1 MTAFKGLGKVVDEVI
16 EDILVTFRF
25 VAARMVIFDLAV
37 RVVGDLKA
45 AHPRLLETA
54 KAREKG
60 DDSTGGLVAED
71 VSPAVVAIVLGPEEA
86 RDVDA
91 RYARESA
98 RDEEAGQVLGTID
111 LDRLHARGHMFQH
124 DAAGRAQ
131 FDHGGIRQ
139 GVHDDGPQLCGK
151 IGDRRREEEVVHRR
165 ADPSCPSSS
174 VGASAQALPG
184 RTPHG

>member
-1 MTAFKGLGKVVDEVI
+1 MTAFKGLGKVVDEII

-25 VAARMVIFDLAV
+25 VADRMVIFDPAV
-37 RVVGDLKA
+37 RVVGVLKA

-71 VSPAVVAIVLGPEEA
+71 GSAAQGRAAVRGQEEA

-91 RYARESA
+91 GYARESA

-111 LDRLHARGHMFQH
+111 LDRLHARGHIVQH
-124 DAAGRAQ
+124 GAAGRAQ

-139 GVHDDGPQLCGK
+139 GVHDDGPQLGGK
-151 IGDRRREEEVVHRR
+151 IGHGDRRREEEVVVRRR
-165 ADPSCPSSS
+165 ADPFSS

-184 RTPHG
+184 RTHS